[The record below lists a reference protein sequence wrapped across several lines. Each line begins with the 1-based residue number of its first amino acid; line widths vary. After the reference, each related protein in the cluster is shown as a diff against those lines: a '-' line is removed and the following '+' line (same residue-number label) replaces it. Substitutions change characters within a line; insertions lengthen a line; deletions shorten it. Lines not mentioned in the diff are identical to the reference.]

1 MRLSDF
7 YVLNKAGLIPAMII
21 RNRTTV
27 TKRIRLTI
35 AYDGTDYAGFQVQ
48 PGLRTIEGELN
59 RALTELTGTDITVI
73 GASRTDSGVHALGN
87 AAVFDYDGPIPP
99 DRFAPAML
107 PYLPDDIRIV
117 RSEEVPADWHP
128 RHVSC
133 IKTYCYTYS
142 FGPVENPL
150 TRRYQSY
157 LRRKPDVRAMQ
168 EAAKYLIGE
177 HDFTSFANPSSQVLL
192 AGGSAVRT
200 VTDIRVSEER
210 SGGLS
215 GTLTPEAGTCSSEV
229 LSSEAEDAPAGGAA
243 GAEIPVSI
251 GTDCVT
257 VRIYVSGTGFLYNMV
272 RIIAGTLMQAGTGL
286 WTPERVREALEA
298 KDRTKAGPT
307 AEARGLTLIG
317 IHYHES

>member
-1 MRLSDF
+1 M
-7 YVLNKAGLIPAMII
+7 
-21 RNRTTV
+21 
-27 TKRIRLTI
+27 KRIRLTI

-48 PGLRTIEGELN
+48 PGLKTIEGELN
-59 RALTELTGTDITVI
+59 RALSELTGTRTAVI

-133 IKTYCYTYS
+133 EKTYCYTYS

-150 TRRYQSY
+150 TRRYQSF
-157 LRRKPDVRAMQ
+157 LRRKPDVRAMR
-168 EAAKYLIGE
+168 EAAAYLIGE

-200 VTDIRVSEER
+200 ITDIRVVEEAVAGIGPD
-210 SGGLS
+210 SG
-215 GTLTPEAGTCSSEV
+215 A
-229 LSSEAEDAPAGGAA
+229 
-243 GAEIPVSI
+243 
-251 GTDCVT
+251 

-272 RIIAGTLMQAGTGL
+272 RIIAGTLLQAGTGL
-286 WTPERVREALEA
+286 WTPERVQEALEA
-298 KDRTKAGPT
+298 RDRTKAGPT
-307 AEARGLTLIG
+307 AEARGLTLIR